1 MAYTF
6 DAEIRTDLGKGASR
20 RQRRENKVPAVVYG
34 GGKDAVSISLD
45 HDKIFIAQQ
54 FDAFYKEPVTLNIK
68 NGDQTETVQIGI
80 SLFKLETP
88 YADPHVRCCE
98 RCDAKTSAYSI
109 APTLEFFLLTIAHF
123 LPSLFFDAVS
133 SCHLLHL
140 QAYRIISL
148 KLYYLRKIFYI
159 CCLTA
164 VFSLLKTVTFCV
176 GSILCYDALSW
187 LKM

>member
-1 MAYTF
+1 MLVLQL
-6 DAEIRTDLGKGASR
+6 AEHVFVGQST
-20 RQRRENKVPAVVYG
+20 
-34 GGKDAVSISLD
+34 
-45 HDKIFIAQQ
+45 
-54 FDAFYKEPVTLNIK
+54 
-68 NGDQTETVQIGI
+68 IGI

-123 LPSLFFDAVS
+123 LPSLFSDAVS

-187 LKM
+187 LKMQGLRTNRIVRGCNFAVLDNSIDRKLRIIAQFQHQPAHRNLLAFL